1 MIYIFDDRAQR
12 RKDNEEMLRNF
23 SDLITFD
30 TVKLISGKTA
40 DEFIFDSIEK
50 NAECVIFHKSYELG
64 DEFGTFETIRKL
76 FTSFDIPIVIFSGGI
91 EGSNKCAKEINMNAD
106 LMYHNLPFFL
116 ENRKE
121 NGSIN
126 IDTLIWGKM
135 YRLNALLKF
144 QNSISQKY
152 LINNDP
158 DCPLDNI
165 EKVKRDIKNSCREIN
180 RDLADSIII
189 DIDANEQI
197 TWQDLAIIIDN
208 NIRKFE

>member
-40 DEFIFDSIEK
+40 DECFSDRIKDS
-50 NAECVIFHKSYELG
+50 ECIIFHKSYELG
-64 DEFGTFETIRKL
+64 DEFVTFEKIRQL
-76 FTSFDIPIVIFSGGI
+76 FTSFDIPIVIFSGGT
-91 EGSNKCAKEINMNAD
+91 EGSNKGAKEINMNAD

-126 IDTLIWGKM
+126 IDTLLWGKM

-144 QNSISQKY
+144 QNISQKY

-158 DCPLDNI
+158 DFPLDNI